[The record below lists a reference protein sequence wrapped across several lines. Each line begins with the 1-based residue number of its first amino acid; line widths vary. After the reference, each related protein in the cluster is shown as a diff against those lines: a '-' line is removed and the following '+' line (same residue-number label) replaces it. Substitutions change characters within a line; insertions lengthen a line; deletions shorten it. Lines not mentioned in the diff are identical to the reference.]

1 MQYVFVI
8 ACRRSRLSVHAHR
21 PHIQQAKCEHLALSS
36 NNIEKVTGL
45 KGLKSLKVLSLGRN
59 LLKKFDGIEEVA
71 DSLEQLWLSYN
82 LIEKMAG
89 VEALTNLKT
98 LYMSN
103 NLVTKWAEVARLAGL
118 PFLEE
123 LLLQGNPIYNDFI
136 AVGTY
141 RIQCAGRMNKLAK
154 LDGAPVFA
162 EERQLGI
169 ALDSSHADIYRL
181 TLWHRCISA

>member
-8 ACRRSRLSVHAHR
+8 ACRRSRLSVHAR
-21 PHIQQAKCEHLALSS
+21 RLHIQQAKCEHLALSS

-71 DSLEQLWLSYN
+71 ESLEQLWLSYN

-98 LYMSN
+98 LALANN
-103 NLVTKWAEVARLAGL
+103 NLKGL
-118 PFLEE
+118 PAEIFGLES
-123 LLLQGNPIYNDFI
+123 LITLDISGNQVLIVLMHAQCIEALMGLP
-136 AVGTY
+136 AETY
-141 RIQCAGRMNKLAK
+141 VCIRSDSRSVRHDQVSHEC
-154 LDGAPVFA
+154 PVPLP
-162 EERQLGI
+162 LGEC
-169 ALDSSHADIYRL
+169 DYRF
-181 TLWHRCISA
+181 TD